1 MTLLKGVEHLTPI
14 RGVPAG
20 HNWLTPQIGVVL
32 TPLFL
37 QCDIGQSSTSQ
48 AVAAIACINYGTI
61 LYYIFLVIVSR
72 FHSPEAFSQL

>member
-32 TPLFL
+32 PGHPCFYSVVEV
-37 QCDIGQSSTSQ
+37 C
-48 AVAAIACINYGTI
+48 V
-61 LYYIFLVIVSR
+61 VI
-72 FHSPEAFSQL
+72 